1 VSSEWDPIRD
11 LPGVTLT
18 LSRPLPGVVVV
29 AIRGDLDLA
38 THARVRACLE
48 ELRRDA
54 RLAHLVID
62 LTEVNF
68 LQSVGIAV
76 LADTQQ
82 SMPADQ
88 QLALLGVDDNHL
100 VRNVLNLAGVLP
112 RFTTLNTIDDL
123 ADAAGPATPPD
134 PTEQIVP

>member
-38 THARVRACLE
+38 THATVRACLE
-48 ELRRDA
+48 EQRRDA

-82 SMPADQ
+82 TMPAHQ
-88 QLALLGVDDNHL
+88 QLALLGVEDNHL
-100 VRNVLNLAGVLP
+100 VRHVLNLAGVLP
-112 RFTTLNTIDDL
+112 RFTTLETVDDL
-123 ADAAGPATPPD
+123 ADASGRATPPG
-134 PTEQIVP
+134 PTEQILP